1 MSQLTRRRSR
11 LTALLLCICVAFG
24 VVACGDDDD
33 SGGSGSSSDDSMT
46 IGMMIFD
53 IGLDPFVSVLVKSA
67 EDEARKLGI
76 DMKVANGR
84 GDLATQNSAI
94 DQFVTQGVD
103 AIIVYP
109 GDPEGIIPSV
119 TKAEAKGI
127 PVFTMNLALK
137 EGAPIVSY
145 TGADDTEYGRL
156 QGELL
161 VEAIGETGTVAL
173 MQGQLGTSAQ
183 LMRTAGFKEV
193 LSEHPGIKLVEEQPD
208 NWQNERAVA
217 LIQDWMSKYDKGE
230 LDAVVAQGPE
240 LVAAAKTAHS
250 KGRKEI
256 KFIAGDYPKDVRNAI
271 MDGFLFGT
279 VNQDPRP
286 QGSGAVQAAYNWVQ
300 GQKSKVKR
308 PANYLPLPKVTKEN
322 VETSPAAY

>member
-1 MSQLTRRRSR
+1 MTHHLGTSVRRAASV
-11 LTALLLCICVAFG
+11 LAICSLLVFG
-24 VVACGDDDD
+24 ATACGSDD
-33 SGGSGSSSDDSMT
+33 SDSGSSNEPPT

-53 IGLDPFVSVLVKSA
+53 IGLDPFVSVLVESAKQEAKS
-67 EDEARKLGI
+67 LGV
-76 DMKVANGR
+76 DLKVANGR
-84 GDLATQNSAI
+84 GDLATQNSQI

-109 GDPEGIIPSV
+109 GDPEGIIPAV

-127 PVFTMNLALK
+127 PTFTMNLALK
-137 EGAPIVSY
+137 EGAPVVSY
-145 TGADDTEYGRL
+145 TGADDREYGRL

-161 VEAIGETGTVAL
+161 VEAIGESGKVGL

-183 LMRTAGFKEV
+183 LMRTEGIKAV
-193 LSEHPGIKLVEEQPD
+193 LKEHPGIELVEEQPD

-217 LIQDWMSKYDKGE
+217 LIQDWMAKYPKGQ

-250 KGRKEI
+250 KGRDEI
-256 KFIAGDYPKDVRNAI
+256 KFIAGDYPEDVRQAI
-271 MDGFLFGT
+271 IDGILFGT

-286 QGSGAVQAAYNWVQ
+286 QGKGAVRAAYNWVT
-300 GQKSKVKR
+300 GKKAKVKR
-308 PANYLPLPKVTKEN
+308 PANYLPLPKVTKQN
-322 VETSPAAY
+322 VKESPAAY